1 MLAGELGLLTAL
13 GTGPQIPN
21 PDYEIPYTDTWMTGV
36 DVQLPWN
43 IGLDVAYVGNK
54 VSKLGVTRNVNS
66 VPKSENDKA
75 IPSLGGNTGYLN
87 VTFPNPFAGLVP
99 GQGVDTYST
108 GHADW
113 QVTYGSEVILPGS
126 PPPSQV
132 A

>member
-1 MLAGELGLLTAL
+1 MA
-13 GTGPQIPN
+13 
-21 PDYEIPYTDTWMTGV
+21 GV

-99 GQGVDTYST
+99 GQGLNAATVVARAAAAAVSAVHGLLD
-108 GHADW
+108 
-113 QVTYGSEVILPGS
+113 E
-126 PPPSQV
+126 PPEPRVARTTTRSRRSRPS
-132 A
+132 ATATA